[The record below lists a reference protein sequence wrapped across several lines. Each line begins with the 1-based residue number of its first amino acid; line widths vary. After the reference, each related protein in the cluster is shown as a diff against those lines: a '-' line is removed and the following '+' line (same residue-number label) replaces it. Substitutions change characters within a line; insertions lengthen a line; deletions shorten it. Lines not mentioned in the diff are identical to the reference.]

1 MIHKVYNMNVNV
13 CFMNRLVMK
22 GGNTMSHWCT
32 TCNGKG
38 YITCRRCGG
47 DGTIQKRI
55 CYHCNGDKVEVCP
68 ACNGRKYHE
77 D

>member
-1 MIHKVYNMNVNV
+1 
-13 CFMNRLVMK
+13 
-22 GGNTMSHWCT
+22 MSHWCT

-55 CYHCNGDKVEVCP
+55 YYHCNGDKVEVCP
-68 ACNGRKYHE
+68 ACNGKKYHE